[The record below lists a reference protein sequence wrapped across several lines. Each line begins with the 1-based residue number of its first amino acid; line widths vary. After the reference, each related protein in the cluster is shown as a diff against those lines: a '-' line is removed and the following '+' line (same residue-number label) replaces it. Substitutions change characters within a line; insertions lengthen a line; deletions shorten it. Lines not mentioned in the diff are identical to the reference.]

1 MLSLTLAF
9 VAILCVAV
17 VAHASVGVTERG
29 VVARTIDS
37 RAMLAAVFAATFL
50 VLWYAWAARHPL
62 PRVQDEMAYVLQAEI
77 FARWRWALP
86 SPPLPVFWEQ
96 PHVLVEPVLASKY
109 FPGHSLVLTLG
120 ALIGWL
126 PLMPLV
132 LGACSGVLL
141 FVLARRV
148 ASGAV
153 AILAWTTWLF
163 MPIVLYFGPSYFS
176 ESTTTFCW
184 LAGWYALLQWR
195 ATRRTGWFVAVAV
208 FTGWCAITRPLT
220 AVAYAIPLA
229 AVVLR
234 DAVRGARWRQAAIA
248 FAAGCVVIGILPLW
262 SARTTGDWRVMP
274 HTLYTRMYMPY
285 DVPGFGFTSTPPSRH
300 ITPEVEQLNR
310 EYGSSHVR
318 HTVTRLPVILG
329 ERAEY
334 LSVGLWGSSVG
345 ILMVFALLGLLTLNA
360 TTALPV
366 ITSVSLVLTYL
377 LYAHPASWTLYY
389 FESSPAFA
397 YVTAAGMAWAASL
410 IGRPRGAANDATFN
424 WRSPRW
430 TRAVVTGSMVL
441 ILPGL
446 VMLKTFRGQHIVDRR
461 FLSRFAEQVGAV
473 PATRAI
479 LFVRQS
485 PEHSGHVTYVRNVAD
500 LANERIW
507 VVYDRGDAENARLL
521 ALAPGRTAYFYDEL
535 VGRPAPYTPR

>member
-1 MLSLTLAF
+1 MLSLTLAIL
-9 VAILCVAV
+9 AILSIAA
-17 VAHASVGVTERG
+17 VAHWSAGATERG
-29 VVARTIDS
+29 AAARALDS
-37 RAMLAAVFAATFL
+37 RAMVVAVFAVTFL
-50 VLWYAWAARHPL
+50 VIWYAWAAVHPF
-62 PRVQDEMAYVLQAEI
+62 PRVQDEMAYTLQAEI
-77 FARWRWALP
+77 FARGKWALP

-109 FPGHSLVLTLG
+109 FPGHSLLLALG
-120 ALIGWL
+120 AFIGWL

-132 LGACSGVLL
+132 LGACSGALL

-153 AILAWTTWLF
+153 AFVAWTTWLF
-163 MPIVLYFGPSYFS
+163 MPIVLYYGPSYFS

-184 LAGWYALLQWR
+184 LAGWFALLEWR
-195 ATRRTGWFVAVAV
+195 ETRRTGWLAAVAV

-229 AVVLR
+229 VVVLA
-234 DAVRGARWRQAAIA
+234 DIVRGGRWRQLAIA
-248 FAAGCVVIGILPLW
+248 FVAGCLVIAILPLW

-285 DVPGFGFTSTPPSRH
+285 DVPGFGFKSTPPSRQL
-300 ITPEVEQLNR
+300 TPEVEQLNR
-310 EYGSSHVR
+310 EYGSAHVR
-318 HTVTRLPVILG
+318 HTVARLPTILG
-329 ERAEY
+329 ERVDY
-334 LSVGLWGSSVG
+334 LSVRLWGTSVG
-345 ILMVFALLGLLTLNA
+345 ILMVFALLGLVTLNA

-366 ITSVSLVLTYL
+366 ITSVWLVLTYL

-397 YVTAAGMAWAASL
+397 YLTAAGIAWAASL
-410 IGRPRGAANDATFN
+410 IGRPRGAPSEFTFS

-430 TRAVVTGSMVL
+430 TRALVTGSLVL

-446 VMLKTFRGQHIVDRR
+446 VTLKAFRGQHIVDRR
-461 FLSRFAEQVGAV
+461 FLSRFAAQVDAI
-473 PATRAI
+473 PAARGI

-500 LANERIW
+500 LEHERMW

-521 ALAPGRTAYFYDEL
+521 ASASGRTAFLYDEAA
-535 VGRPAPYTPR
+535 GRVALYSPR